1 MDNNEFINDILK
13 DFKLLNSIDNSN
25 NDDLFMLYIK
35 EAVQRILNLTNR
47 YKFPI
52 ELRYVVLDLVE
63 DFYTNNSILKKITNS
78 ETAGN
83 IKSISEAGRQVTFGN
98 AEESTINSL
107 LSDYINQQLQMR
119 MKEIYRYRLLYKVKK
134 DGQN

>member
-1 MDNNEFINDILK
+1 MDNNEIINDILK

-25 NDDLFMLYIK
+25 NDNLFILYIK

-47 YKFPI
+47 YKFPE
-52 ELRYVVLDLVE
+52 ELRYVVLAIAE
-63 DFYTNNSILKKITNS
+63 DFYTNNAILKKITNS
-78 ETAGN
+78 ETTGN

-134 DGQN
+134 NGQN

>member
-52 ELRYVVLDLVE
+52 ELRYVVLDFVE

-78 ETAGN
+78 ETTGN

-107 LSDYINQQLQMR
+107 LSDYINQQLQIR